1 MSDFSD
7 ITSLSL
13 GNTFGAWY
21 SKTNDIITRINAL
34 DVGSLT
40 GGDGILALKDPS
52 VAGGYTLGFS
62 GSVTR
67 NTTFGGNVT
76 VLGTLSY
83 GSLNSDITSTQLT
96 LPYSSG
102 VTIGNVVYLNEN
114 GFLQK
119 AKADDECTSEVVGVV
134 TSITGPNAIVATT
147 GKISGASMA
156 QMLTGVTGATFIKGA
171 VYFLSA
177 GISGAGVTTEPSI
190 SSYVSK
196 PVVLGL
202 TSDAALILPYR
213 GFIANGGLCGG
224 STTILGYTGGV
235 ISVNGVSAAL
245 NNISGTLP
253 NVQITRRT
261 KGNIYAVTQ
270 VNGLSVDVNVSFGG
284 SSKNFGT
291 AQLFD
296 SMIAISGSQTDDP
309 GPNGTTI
316 RSINTIDSS
325 TITSFF
331 PLFGTIG
338 GITAT
343 DYSDVYKLHKIR
355 IISKS
360 VPSSIIAIPFSL
372 YRIYHRYSG
381 TNYLK
386 TKGLDDGANQAAGE
400 QHIEMKM
407 KECDIT
413 ITLTKYTSTFSKEL
427 LTPVLYQPY
436 LNSSSG
442 GDGITSGN
450 SSGTLDSAAPY
461 PVFYGLTARQTLGGT
476 YSTFESYR
484 ALFNRTYAW
493 NFNSVIMNGP
503 YISEYINAAVTGNDA
518 NIGSPAGYTMD
529 SSILGW
535 NAQFGATPE
544 TIFINFPSLADYY
557 RTNTTSSQN
566 TEIQV
571 ILELYKINPIT
582 GISGPIM
589 AIPTNCDFS
598 LRAVGVRGSVPV
610 VTARE

>member
-21 SKTNDIITRINAL
+21 SKTNEIITRINAL

-40 GGDGILALKDPS
+40 GGDGILALKNPS

-96 LPYSSG
+96 LPYLSG

-156 QMLTGVTGATFIKGA
+156 QLLTGVTGATFTKGA

-177 GISGAGVTTEPSI
+177 GVSGAGVTTEPSI

-213 GFIANGGLCGG
+213 GFIANSGLCGN

-235 ISVNGVSAAL
+235 RSVNGVSAA
-245 NNISGTLP
+245 IYTRSGPIGPGSRT
-253 NVQITRRT
+253 TRRT
-261 KGNIYAVTQ
+261 TGNIYAVTLF
-270 VNGLSVDVNVSFGG
+270 NGLSVDISTTDNTSTANTADTIIRDEILKQNG
-284 SSKNFGT
+284 S
-291 AQLFD
+291 A
-296 SMIAISGSQTDDP
+296 
-309 GPNGTTI
+309 
-316 RSINTIDSS
+316 NTIDDSRNQTYTYTQHRGQAYYS
-325 TITSFF
+325 
-331 PLFGTIG
+331 LFGTIG
-338 GITAT
+338 GVTAT
-343 DYSDVYKLHKIR
+343 DYSDVYKLHRIR
-355 IISKS
+355 VITKYSD
-360 VPSSIIAIPFSL
+360 PSITAIPFSL
-372 YRIYHRYSG
+372 YRVYNRFSG
-381 TNYLK
+381 TNYIK
-386 TKGLDDGANQAAGE
+386 RKGTQDGTILAAG
-400 QHIEMKM
+400 QQYVEMTM
-407 KECDIT
+407 KNCQIT
-413 ITLTKYTSTFSKEL
+413 FVPVSSDPYSNTSTFSKEL
-427 LTPVLYQPY
+427 LTPITYQPY
-436 LNSSSG
+436 INGVTG
-442 GDGITSGN
+442 GDGITSG
-450 SSGTLDSAAPY
+450 DSTGNLNAAGVY
-461 PVFYGLTARQTLGGT
+461 PVIYGTGAIPETA
-476 YSTFESYR
+476 YR
-484 ALFNRTYAW
+484 VEAFGSLLNRTCAW
-493 NFNSVIMNGP
+493 NFNSVVLNGA
-503 YISEYINAAVTGNDA
+503 YISEYINASITGNSP
-518 NIGSPAGYTMD
+518 NFGSPAGYTMD

-544 TIFINFPSLADYY
+544 TILIHFPSLANYY
-557 RTNTTSSQN
+557 TNNN
-566 TEIQV
+566 TRLIFQV

-582 GISGPIM
+582 GVSGSI
-589 AIPTNCDFS
+589 IPVSVDCDFDMRRS
-598 LRAVGVRGSVPV
+598 SFSGTLPI
-610 VTARE
+610 TEARE